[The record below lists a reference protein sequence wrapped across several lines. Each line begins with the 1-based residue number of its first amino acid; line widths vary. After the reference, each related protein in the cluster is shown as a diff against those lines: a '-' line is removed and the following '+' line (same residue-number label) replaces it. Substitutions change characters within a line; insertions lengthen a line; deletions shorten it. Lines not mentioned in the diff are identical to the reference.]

1 MNQIHELCA
10 IFTCISNSCENTKGK
25 YLNSLPTTVM
35 EVSFVLTG
43 ACAVIAIRWEG
54 HNFSR
59 QVVTMVSSEKY
70 ILLPEQKKGHLFTL
84 T

>member
-35 EVSFVLTG
+35 EVSFVFF
-43 ACAVIAIRWEG
+43 IRK
-54 HNFSR
+54 NSYQIF
-59 QVVTMVSSEKY
+59 Q
-70 ILLPEQKKGHLFTL
+70 Q
-84 T
+84 